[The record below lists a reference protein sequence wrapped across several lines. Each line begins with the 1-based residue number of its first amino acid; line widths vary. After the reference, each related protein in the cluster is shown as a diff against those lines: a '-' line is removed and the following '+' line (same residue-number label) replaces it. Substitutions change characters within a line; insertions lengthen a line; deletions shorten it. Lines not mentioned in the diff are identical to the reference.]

1 MTIFKSNTSINKPIN
16 EVYSF
21 LANFN
26 NHQKMM
32 PENIQEWVSTVDE
45 ASFNI
50 QNMGKLSLKIDSRIS
65 DQEITIVPA
74 SKPPFN
80 LELKWSLSFDNDHT
94 DVLYTINAD
103 LNMMMKMLASGPLQ
117 KLADYE
123 TQQLTAILS

>member
-1 MTIFKSNTSINKPIN
+1 MTIFTSNTSINKPIN
-16 EVYSF
+16 EVYGF
-21 LANFN
+21 LADFN
-26 NHQKMM
+26 NHQKLM

-65 DQEITIVPA
+65 DQEITITPA

>member
-1 MTIFKSNTSINKPIN
+1 MTIFTSNTSINKPIN